1 MKTKAILY
9 EFFSFMNRPLSLLN
23 LCLGLGI
30 VGVPGLALAQFQ
42 EEQVRPIEEQVRPIS
57 VVPADE
63 PALAPKPLL
72 RSEDGGQQ
80 SLVPTKSTEE
90 KTTQSVSIPRALDFQ
105 PHLSPR

>member
-1 MKTKAILY
+1 MKIKAILY
-9 EFFSFMNRPLSLLN
+9 EFFSFMNRSFSLLN

-30 VGVPGLALAQFQ
+30 VGVPGLALAQLH
-42 EEQVRPIEEQVRPIS
+42 EDVPVSPMS

-63 PALAPKPLL
+63 PALAPKPLS
-72 RSEDGGQQ
+72 RSEYRGQQ

>member
-1 MKTKAILY
+1 
-9 EFFSFMNRPLSLLN
+9 MNRPFSLLN

-30 VGVPGLALAQFQ
+30 VSVPGLALAQFQ
-42 EEQVRPIEEQVRPIS
+42 EEQVRTMS
-57 VVPADE
+57 VVPTDE
-63 PALAPKPLL
+63 PALAPKPLS
-72 RSEDGGQQ
+72 RSEDQRQQ